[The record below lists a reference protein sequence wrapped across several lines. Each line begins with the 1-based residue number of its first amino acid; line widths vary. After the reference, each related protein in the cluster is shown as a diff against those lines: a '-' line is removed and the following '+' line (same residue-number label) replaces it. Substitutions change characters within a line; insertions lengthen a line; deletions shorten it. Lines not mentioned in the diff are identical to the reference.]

1 MAATLAEGRTVLE
14 NAAKEPEIVDLA
26 ECLVAMG
33 ARIEGAGSDRIVVEG
48 VERLGG
54 GEHAVVADRIEAGTF
69 LVAAAMT
76 GGAITATHARPDTM
90 GVVLDKLREAGAA
103 LECGEDRI
111 QLEMRGRPRQVNKL
125 GRASCRERVCPY
137 G

>member
-76 GGAITATHARPDTM
+76 GGAITATHARHDTTD
-90 GVVLDKLREAGAA
+90 VVLDKLREAGEARDGGEERLQLA
-103 LECGEDRI
+103 KTGGTGSAERRGGEECVDEG
-111 QLEMRGRPRQVNKL
+111 GR
-125 GRASCRERVCPY
+125 
-137 G
+137 

>member
-14 NAAKEPEIVDLA
+14 NAAKEPEIIDLA

-48 VERLGG
+48 VERLEG
-54 GEHAVVADRIEAGTF
+54 GEHTVVADRIEAGTF

-76 GGAITATHARPDTM
+76 GGSVTATHARPDTL
-90 GVVLDKLREAGAA
+90 GVARDKLPDARPH
-103 LECGEDRI
+103 LECDGHRHTLDPKNA
-111 QLEMRGRPRQVNKL
+111 MAG
-125 GRASCRERVCPY
+125 
-137 G
+137 